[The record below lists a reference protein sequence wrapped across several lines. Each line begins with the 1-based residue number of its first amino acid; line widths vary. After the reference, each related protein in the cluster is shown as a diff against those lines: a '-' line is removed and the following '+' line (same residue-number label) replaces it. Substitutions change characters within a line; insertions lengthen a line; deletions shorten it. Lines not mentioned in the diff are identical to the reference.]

1 MAWKKL
7 EESEYEAYFDT
18 LSKAFTNEKVEI
30 EVLAVSI
37 GAQKQTRWIPLIGIS
52 YDPPEKTIS
61 IISEAIDHRI
71 KRPQEVQIHKSD
83 AGIDTIQITGA
94 DGYEHLLKL
103 KEPVSL

>member
-7 EESEYEAYFDT
+7 EESEYEAYFDK

-52 YDPPEKTIS
+52 YDPREKTIF
-61 IISEAIDHRI
+61 IISEAIDHHI
-71 KRPQEVQIHKSD
+71 KRPQDVQIHETD
-83 AGIDTIQITGA
+83 AGIDTIQITGS

-103 KEPVSL
+103 KNPVAL

>member
-7 EESEYEAYFDT
+7 EEPEYETYFDT
-18 LSKAFTNEKVEI
+18 LSKAFENEQVEI

-61 IISEAIDHRI
+61 IISEAIDHHI
-71 KRPQEVQIHKSD
+71 KGPREVQIHETD
-83 AGIDTIQITGA
+83 AGIDSIQITGA

-103 KEPVSL
+103 KKPVSL